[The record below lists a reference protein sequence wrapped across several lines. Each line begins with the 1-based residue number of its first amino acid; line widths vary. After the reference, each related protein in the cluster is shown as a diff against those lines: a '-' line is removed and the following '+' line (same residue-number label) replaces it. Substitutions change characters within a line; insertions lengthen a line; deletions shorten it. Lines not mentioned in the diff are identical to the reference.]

1 MLGVPERAT
10 LETEFQWEFD
20 GKRARQLDMDAQKE
34 RLRMKEKFDKAEEAD
49 DKRREEEELAKKEA
63 KKAEMLMAESK
74 TPSYDDV
81 EELKEMKKAT
91 KKAMKK
97 ATKKLIK
104 KK

>member
-20 GKRARQLDMDAQKE
+20 GERAKQLDMDAQKE
-34 RLRMKEKFDKAEEAD
+34 VLRMKKKFDKAEEED
-49 DKRREEEELAKKEA
+49 DKKKEEEEIAKKEMILA
-63 KKAEMLMAESK
+63 KKAEMKLMAKSK

-81 EELKEMKKAT
+81 EELKEIV
-91 KKAMKK
+91 MKK
-97 ATKKLIK
+97 ATKKLAMK